1 MSRRTVLVAVG
12 LVIALVAGVAI
23 VRTLRGGTDLDV
35 QLPDAAGIRSGD
47 PVRIAGIDVGK
58 VRRIAATGDRVTV
71 RVHLDRG
78 VAVRSGTRT
87 EVKLSSLLGQRYL
100 ELQPG
105 SGRPL
110 HDGATLPLANATGA
124 YTIERFWLD
133 SAPTL
138 TGLDLKT
145 LSRAVDVLSTD
156 LAVSPKSSH
165 DALAGLSAVAG
176 IVTKRDAQI
185 SALLDATRE
194 VTDQVVAQRAQL
206 TRLMT
211 NADQVFTMIAQRR
224 QAIDLLLRRTRAL
237 VTDLNAM
244 ARTNA
249 KPMAAALTQLHT
261 ILTVLRRHRDDL
273 ERTLQVAA
281 PAMRLYVDSA
291 GDGPW
296 LGVNAPYFIL
306 PDSFWCLT
314 RKDIGCR

>member
-1 MSRRTVLVAVG
+1 MSRRTALVAVAVV
-12 LVIALVAGVAI
+12 LALVAGVGI
-23 VRTLRGGTDLDV
+23 VRALRGGTDLDV

-78 VAVRSGTRT
+78 VAVGSGTRT

-105 SGRPL
+105 PGHPL

-138 TGLDLKT
+138 TGLDLRT
-145 LSRAVDVLSTD
+145 LSKAVDVLSTD
-156 LAVSPKSSH
+156 LAVSPKSSR
-165 DALAGLSAVAG
+165 DALTGLSAVAG

-185 SALLDATRE
+185 GALLDATRQ

-224 QAIDLLLRRTRAL
+224 QAIDLLLRRSRAL

-261 ILTVLRRHRDDL
+261 ILAVLRRHRDDL

>member
-1 MSRRTVLVAVG
+1 MSRRGTVLVVV
-12 LVIALVAGVAI
+12 LVIALVGGVGL
-23 VRTLRGGTDLDV
+23 VRALRAGTDLDV
-35 QLPDAAGIRSGD
+35 LLPDAAGIRSGD

-58 VRRIAATGDRVTV
+58 VRHIAAAGDKVSV
-71 RVHLDRG
+71 QVHLDRG
-78 VAVRSGTRT
+78 VSVNSGART

-105 SGRPL
+105 PGHRL
-110 HDGATLPLANATGA
+110 RDGDTLPLANATGA

-138 TGLDLKT
+138 TGLDLGT
-145 LSRAVDVLSTD
+145 LSKAVDVLSTD
-156 LAVSPKSSH
+156 LSVSPTSSH
-165 DALAGLSAVAG
+165 DALAGMSAVAG

-185 SALLDATRE
+185 SELLDATRD
-194 VTDQVVAQRAQL
+194 VTDQVVAQRGQL
-206 TRLMT
+206 TSLMT
-211 NADQVFTMIAQRR
+211 NADQVFAMIAQRR
-224 QAIDLLLRRTRAL
+224 HAIDLLLRRSRAL

-249 KPMAAALTQLHT
+249 RPMAAALDRLHT
-261 ILTVLRRHRDDL
+261 ILTVLRRQRADL
-273 ERTLQVAA
+273 EHTLQVAA
-281 PAMRLYVDSA
+281 PAMRLYVNSA

-306 PDSFWCLT
+306 PDSFYCLT